1 MALSRDTRNGAD
13 LIDVAMVMA
22 AFEAINKVRLEVRC
36 GLVDGTNDAQLSFVF
51 TAFTRETADA
61 EPVLLACVTRRQSY
75 SKVRTMDAAILQGL
89 YALDAEMAREEFTRV
104 LKE

>member
-1 MALSRDTRNGAD
+1 
-13 LIDVAMVMA
+13 MVMA
-22 AFEAINKVRLEVRC
+22 AFEAINQVRLEVRC
-36 GLVDGTNDAQLSFVF
+36 GLVGGTNDAQLSFVF

-61 EPVLLACVTRRQSY
+61 EPVLLASVTRRQSY

-104 LKE
+104 LQK